1 MTLSYVA
8 KVSGEPSNNHLF
20 QGPDV
25 TANLVGYL
33 REPVAASADAEE
45 MFMLADASKVHH
57 RALRF
62 PQWQRVVSQMNLWDI
77 MLSYR
82 FGATPSTF
90 CANFE
95 LVWTFQNIRKGYDSN
110 IVESVPH
117 NFYLNDLLVSFPKRC
132 ENICGTIETIGG

>member
-33 REPVAASADAEE
+33 REPVAASAEE

-62 PQWQRVVSQMNLWDI
+62 P
-77 MLSYR
+77 
-82 FGATPSTF
+82 
-90 CANFE
+90 
-95 LVWTFQNIRKGYDSN
+95 
-110 IVESVPH
+110 
-117 NFYLNDLLVSFPKRC
+117 
-132 ENICGTIETIGG
+132 